1 VCSLT
6 VILPSYLPIYVAAGI
21 VRWTRGE
28 GYGLEMLGV
37 DDESREDVEQFIGSP
52 YWRKGMSGRRL
63 FEWSTALTVLRWLAT
78 DLGDIIG
85 GTLSA
90 D

>member
-1 VCSLT
+1 

-21 VRWTRGE
+21 VRWTRSE
-28 GYGLEMLGV
+28 EYGLEMLGV
-37 DDESREDVEQFIGSP
+37 DDESREDVEQVICSP

-85 GTLSA
+85 GTLST